1 MMKTTPPFGMDS
13 MIQLVMKVKICFNVI
28 KPTVHC
34 FHRNVCLVDLVET
47 QFTLNIWKAKTWK
60 GQHLKVQKNCNFGK
74 VRKCGI
80 FHMNRCHYKDYSEI
94 WVTQSN
100 VIPAEKKETWFL
112 LSLSTTSYPMNMTVV
127 FCTLRIVFYLANIKI
142 KARAIYSLYLLRTAP
157 SCLKCPYWR
166 LLALLKD
173 CSYSFI
179 TQLFL
184 EPLIPISCL
193 NQSNV

>member
-13 MIQLVMKVKICFNVI
+13 MIQLVMKVKICFNFI
-28 KPTVHC
+28 KPTAHC

-80 FHMNRCHYKDYSEI
+80 FHMNRCHYKVRFGWHTIERNPL
-94 WVTQSN
+94 W
-100 VIPAEKKETWFL
+100 KKETWFL
-112 LSLSTTSYPMNMTVV
+112 LSLSTTSYPMTVV
-127 FCTLRIVFYLANIKI
+127 FYTLRIVFYLANIKI